1 MIDKAKERA
10 ETDAL
15 EQEAISLGIDIPKNP
30 DWWWNDADDYSGP
43 ADMMEYLVQYYLTPK
58 GKAGYRRLIREERHK
73 LKERAQQEFEW
84 ERQRKQWTLTKW
96 GVIIGWILG
105 IAAILISLFRPR

>member
-1 MIDKAKERA
+1 MSDRQKERE

-15 EQEAISLGIDIPKNP
+15 EREAISLGIDIPKNP
-30 DWWWNDADDYSGP
+30 DWWWDDADEYSGP
-43 ADMMEYLVQYYLTPK
+43 FEMMEYVVQHYLTPK
-58 GKAGYRRLIREERHK
+58 GKAGLRRLIQEERHR

-96 GVIIGWILG
+96 GLIIGWILS
-105 IAAILISLFRPR
+105 IAAILISLFKS

>member
-1 MIDKAKERA
+1 MIDRQKERE

-15 EQEAISLGIDIPKNP
+15 EQEASSLGITIPKNP
-30 DWWWNDADDYSGP
+30 DWWWDDAEDYSGP
-43 ADMMEYLVQYYLTPK
+43 AGMMPYVVQTYLTPH
-58 GKAGYRRLIREERHK
+58 GKAGFRKLIQDERHR
-73 LKERAQQEFEW
+73 LKERAQQEVEW

-105 IAAILISLFRPR
+105 IAGILISLLKR